1 MLGDERV
8 SGAAPGDVRG
18 ARETASDVA
27 ATLLASSSPFTG
39 LGHEVADRLGVA
51 RQLAAA
57 PGNVDALNRLA
68 VLSARLLRASSAQVS
83 LIADEQTVMG
93 GVGAAA
99 TSVGV
104 RSPAEESLC
113 TVTVAAAAPVVV
125 ADARAD
131 GRVNGLP
138 PVTSGAVGSY
148 LGVPLVVRDQPV
160 GALCVFDAE
169 PREWS
174 DEDVTLLEQLAGPVV
189 AELQLA
195 ALAAEYEDERL
206 LWQLAVDAAEV
217 GAFDWNLDTG
227 ELRWDDRLLGL
238 FGLNR
243 ETFGGTIDSFNEAV
257 HPDDL
262 DRVTEAL
269 THAIETCGVY
279 AAEYRVVWPDGGIRW
294 VAARGRALAGPGGV
308 ASRLLGAA
316 FDTTAV
322 QDGEA
327 RVARV
332 LESMPTAFFQLDRQW
347 RFTYVNTEAHR
358 LLGGIGREI
367 VGGVIWELFPD
378 AVGSDFEIHYRRA
391 ADSGRPVEFEAYY
404 PPPLDAWYE
413 IRAWPTPDG
422 LSVYFFDITDRRR
435 AQLAV
440 TSATERT
447 GLLSGITDALTGM
460 LDIEDAVE
468 HLAQAVVGRWGDW
481 SIVTLVGTPLPSKST
496 QSFAG
501 GGGDPGRVWRRGLA
515 DVAGWHI
522 DPAARAMVE
531 RYLQVRIPSLSDRS
545 FLARAL
551 RENRPVVVG
560 EQAAEAIA
568 GVLEPGEA
576 RELCLLLAPT
586 SAVVVPLRGRGRTV
600 GLLTVFRGAGRP
612 RFSTEDIADLVDA
625 AARAGLALD
634 NSRLYAEQRDLAE
647 GLQRSLMTAPPQADH
662 VQVAVRYEPA
672 AEAAQV
678 GGDWYDSFLQP
689 DGATSVVIG
698 DVVGHDTVAAA
709 AMGQVRGLLR
719 GIAVTTGAGPSEVLR
734 RVDEAMQT
742 LQVETTATVV
752 VARLE
757 QTEEDQVAGTTR
769 LRWSNAGHPPPL
781 VAVSPQAAVTP
792 QTATG
797 SPPAVERAQ
806 VEVTALW
813 PAQSE
818 LLLGLEP
825 SFPRTESVVTLTRGS
840 TLLLYTDGLVERR
853 GQSVDDGVAKLKGVL
868 ADLLAD
874 GLGVEEMC
882 DEVLARML
890 PERPEDDVAI
900 VAVRLHPGDRPRPA
914 EAGPENVSRNVAGA

>member
-1 MLGDERV
+1 MPEVVGP
-8 SGAAPGDVRG
+8 SA
-18 ARETASDVA
+18 TASEVA
-27 ATLLASSSPFTG
+27 AALLASSSPFTG
-39 LGHEVADRLGVA
+39 LGDEVADRLSVA
-51 RQLAAA
+51 RQLATA

-68 VLSARLLRASSAQVS
+68 ALSAQLLRASSAQVS

-93 GVGAAA
+93 GVGAAKA
-99 TSVGV
+99 SVGV
-104 RSPAEESLC
+104 KSPAEESLC
-113 TVTVAAAAPVVV
+113 TVTVKAAAPVVV
-125 ADARAD
+125 ADARSD
-131 GRVNGLP
+131 GRVNALP

-160 GALCVFDAE
+160 GALCVFDAA

-217 GAFDWNLDTG
+217 GAFDWNLETG
-227 ELRWDDRLLGL
+227 ALRWDDRLLGL
-238 FGLNR
+238 FGLSR
-243 ETFGGTIDSFNEAV
+243 ETFGGSIEAFNEAV

-294 VAARGRALAGPGGV
+294 VAARGRALAGPDGV
-308 ASRLLGAA
+308 TTRLLGAA

-347 RFTYVNTEAHR
+347 RFAYVNTEAHR
-358 LLGGIGREI
+358 LLGGIEREI
-367 VGGVIWELFPD
+367 LGGVIWDLFPD

-391 ADSGRPVEFEAYY
+391 VDSGRPVEFEAYY

-413 IRAWPTPDG
+413 IRGWPTPDG
-422 LSVYFFDITDRRR
+422 LSVYFFDITERRR
-435 AQLAV
+435 AQSAV

-447 GLLSGITDALTGM
+447 SLLSGITDALTGM

-468 HLAQAVVGRWGDW
+468 HLAHAVVGRWGDW
-481 SIVTLVGTPLPSKST
+481 SIVTLVGTPLPSNNP
-496 QSFAG
+496 QGYAG
-501 GGGDPGRVWRRGLA
+501 GVGDPGRAWRRGLA

-522 DPAARAMVE
+522 DPSARAMVE
-531 RYLQVRIPSLSDRS
+531 RYLQVRIPSLTDRS

-551 RENRPVVVG
+551 RENRPVVIG
-560 EQAAEAIA
+560 EQAADAIA

-576 RELCLLLAPT
+576 RDLCLALAPS

-612 RFSTEDIADLVDA
+612 RFSTEDVADLVDA

-647 GLQRSLMTAPPQADH
+647 GLQRSLMTAPPEPDH
-662 VQVAVRYEPA
+662 VHVAVRYEPA

-719 GIAVTTGAGPSEVLR
+719 GIAVTTGAGPGEVLR

-757 QTEEDQVAGTTR
+757 QTDEEQDAGTTR

-781 VAVSPQAAVTP
+781 VAVHPEAPGTP
-792 QTATG
+792 ETATSS
-797 SPPAVERAQ
+797 SPRVEPAQ
-806 VEVTALW
+806 VQVQALW
-813 PAQSE
+813 PTQSE

-853 GQSVDDGVAKLKGVL
+853 GQAVDAGVDQLRAVL
-868 ADLLAD
+868 AELLAEGV
-874 GLGVEEMC
+874 GLEEMC
-882 DEVLARML
+882 DQVLHRML

-900 VAVRLHPGDRPRPA
+900 VAVRLHPEDRPRPA
-914 EAGPENVSRNVAGA
+914 EAGPESVPDSVP